1 MAGDPARKGMA
12 VLISWLTRSQAVE
25 SRDQDIPTQVP
36 GTNFQGTQDSA
47 RVEWFNGPGACKI
60 PERVDQEAIDDA
72 SQDKAWACV
81 FVPGSVPGTL

>member
-1 MAGDPARKGMA
+1 M
-12 VLISWLTRSQAVE
+12 E

-72 SQDKAWACV
+72 SQEKDQDCV
-81 FVPGSVPGTL
+81 LGMGSVP